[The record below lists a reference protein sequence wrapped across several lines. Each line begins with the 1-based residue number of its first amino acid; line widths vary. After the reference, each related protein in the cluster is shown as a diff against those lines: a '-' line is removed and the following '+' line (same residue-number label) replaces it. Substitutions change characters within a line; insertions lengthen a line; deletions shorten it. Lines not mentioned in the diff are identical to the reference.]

1 MIYKINR
8 IQQKSI
14 LFPNHKRQ
22 NFLNRPWNKTKN
34 REENHRWEKV
44 IKDEFQNAIEIR
56 QR

>member
-1 MIYKINR
+1 MKPIYDVFHIRYVMIYKINR

-34 REENHRWEKV
+34 REESLGKS
-44 IKDEFQNAIEIR
+44 D
-56 QR
+56 